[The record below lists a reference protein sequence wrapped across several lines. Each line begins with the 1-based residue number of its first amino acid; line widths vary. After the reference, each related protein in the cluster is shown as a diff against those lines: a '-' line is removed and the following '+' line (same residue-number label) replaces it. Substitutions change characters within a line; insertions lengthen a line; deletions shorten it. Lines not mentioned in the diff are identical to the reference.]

1 MIHQTPETIRT
12 IDLDH
17 LSTCPMNP
25 ASRGRHALPEE
36 WAIED
41 YLEKTIFSRES
52 GHDTKTCRNLKGKG
66 CARY

>member
-1 MIHQTPETIRT
+1 M
-12 IDLDH
+12 DLDH

-41 YLEKTIFSRES
+41 YLEETIFPDRLCSLTAPINPHTDKGMCS
-52 GHDTKTCRNLKGKG
+52 GVGLVRFRIELT
-66 CARY
+66 